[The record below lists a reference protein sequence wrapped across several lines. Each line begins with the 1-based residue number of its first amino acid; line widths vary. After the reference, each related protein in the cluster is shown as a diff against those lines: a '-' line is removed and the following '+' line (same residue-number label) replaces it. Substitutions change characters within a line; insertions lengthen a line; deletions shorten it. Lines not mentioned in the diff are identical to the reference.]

1 MAGRGTPGGGLGPV
15 LGAGPG
21 VRVLQFAS
29 FSFDASVLDVAVTL
43 AGGGTLVV
51 APAAV
56 RADPQLL
63 AGLIAAA
70 GVSAASVVP
79 SLLAVLDPAAL
90 PGLTR
95 VLAGAEALTPDLAA
109 VWAPGRELVNTYGP
123 TETTVMVTT
132 TAVADGT
139 KIG

>member
-51 APAAV
+51 ASAGQ
-56 RADPQLL
+56 RADPQVL

-79 SLLAVLDPAAL
+79 SLLRVLDAGRL
-90 PGLTR
+90 SGLTR
-95 VLAGAEALTPDLAA
+95 LLAGAEVLTADLAA
-109 VWAPGRELVNTYGP
+109 VWGPGRELV
-123 TETTVMVTT
+123 
-132 TAVADGT
+132 
-139 KIG
+139 